1 MLQLALA
8 FWNYFYLCLSI
19 GVSINEWS
27 IQIFKESIQTIMS
40 SSVDM
45 YPKVKYFHLQEETL
59 SGYNSCYS
67 VSQKQFLES
76 GCKSGV
82 QTSYLASDIRSEMA
96 MGLKTIFYDVFQWR
110 EQSRRNNFVNAG
122 NYSVFH
128 ATTISTIVG
137 FQWQWH
143 TYSVIDI
150 WP

>member
-1 MLQLALA
+1 
-8 FWNYFYLCLSI
+8 
-19 GVSINEWS
+19 
-27 IQIFKESIQTIMS
+27 MS

-96 MGLKTIFYDVFQWR
+96 MGLKTIFYDVIEVILGTLSGHCR
-110 EQSRRNNFVNAG
+110 VL
-122 NYSVFH
+122 YSVENRPK
-128 ATTISTIVG
+128 IE
-137 FQWQWH
+137 
-143 TYSVIDI
+143 YSI
-150 WP
+150 

>member
-1 MLQLALA
+1 M
-8 FWNYFYLCLSI
+8 SI

-82 QTSYLASDIRSEMA
+82 QTSYLASDIRSEVA
-96 MGLKTIFYDVFQWR
+96 MGLKTIFYYVISMNSWSMMAKESHDIHWR
-110 EQSRRNNFVNAG
+110 KINRDRRKRAVQEKKLCQCWELLMQPQSLQFTVRE
-122 NYSVFH
+122 
-128 ATTISTIVG
+128 
-137 FQWQWH
+137 
-143 TYSVIDI
+143 
-150 WP
+150 

>member
-1 MLQLALA
+1 
-8 FWNYFYLCLSI
+8 
-19 GVSINEWS
+19 
-27 IQIFKESIQTIMS
+27 MS

-96 MGLKTIFYDVFQWR
+96 MGLKTIFYDVISMNSWSMMAKESHDIHWR
-110 EQSRRNNFVNAG
+110 KINRERRKREV
-122 NYSVFH
+122 
-128 ATTISTIVG
+128 
-137 FQWQWH
+137 QEKKL
-143 TYSVIDI
+143 
-150 WP
+150 